1 MATFKKKPTNKEM
14 ANAIVEINNR
24 VNEIANV
31 MYNLDNVVGM
41 YIRMK
46 GDLEDF
52 NKYLEQ
58 KAKEMEDDSKT
69 DGEAAESDIQKD
81 TDDESSGTEGVRKE
95 DK

>member
-24 VNEIANV
+24 VNEVANV

-58 KAKEMEDDSKT
+58 KAKEMKDDSKT

>member
-31 MYNLDNVVGM
+31 IYNLDNVVGM

-69 DGEAAESDIQKD
+69 DGKAAESDIQKD

>member
-31 MYNLDNVVGM
+31 IYNLDNVVGM

-58 KAKEMEDDSKT
+58 KAKEMKDDSKT

>member
-58 KAKEMEDDSKT
+58 KAKEMKDDSKT
-69 DGEAAESDIQKD
+69 DGEAAKSDIQKD

>member
-31 MYNLDNVVGM
+31 IYNLDNVVGM

-46 GDLEDF
+46 GDLENF
-52 NKYLEQ
+52 NKYLEL
-58 KAKEMEDDSKT
+58 KAKDMKDDSKT

-81 TDDESSGTEGVRKE
+81 TNDESSGTKGVRKE

>member
-31 MYNLDNVVGM
+31 VYNLDNVMGM
-41 YIRMK
+41 FIRMEGK
-46 GDLEDF
+46 LEKF
-52 NKYLEQ
+52 NEYLKE
-58 KAKEMEDDSKT
+58 KAKEMENDSKA

>member
-31 MYNLDNVVGM
+31 IYNLDNVVGM

-69 DGEAAESDIQKD
+69 DGKAAESDIQKD
-81 TDDESSGTEGVRKE
+81 TDDESSGTKGVRKE